1 MGRNRKNKILR
12 AYLNGI
18 SVGDLK
24 KDTNGAI
31 SFKYSLEWLNDG
43 FAISRSLPL
52 QEGEYKGE
60 IVSRY
65 FDNLLPDND
74 EIRKKIATKFGAESI
89 RPFDMLEVIGR
100 DCVGALSFVVGSGEP
115 RVPFELD
122 YTALSDSDIAMRIKG
137 LGSSGPLG
145 MEDGDFRISIAGA
158 QEKTALLKIDGKW
171 HEPHGMTPTT
181 HILKTSIGALGVDIN
196 FEDSIDNEWASL
208 LVMKKFGLATCNA
221 TIEQFEDQRVLVVE
235 RFDRDWRQY
244 KKKNVLVRLPQ
255 EDLCQSLG
263 VSPYQKYQSEGGP
276 GIEQIA
282 KFLRSSKVEN
292 DHLNFF
298 KSILVFDLLYATDG
312 HAKNFSV
319 FVEPDGV
326 RLTPLYD
333 VMGGYFLYK
342 REKLPIQKLK
352 LAMKVG
358 YSGHYQFKRIG
369 PRHYQETAKLCGIS
383 KTTFESILVDVQEA
397 YQNLSFNKKE
407 LDSHLNQATL
417 DILLEGMKKRAA
429 VLF

>member
-1 MGRNRKNKILR
+1 MGRNKKSKTLT

-18 SVGDLK
+18 CVGDLK
-24 KDTNGAI
+24 KDNNGAI
-31 SFKYSLEWLNDG
+31 SFKYSNSWISDG
-43 FAISRSLPL
+43 FSISSSLPL
-52 QEGEYKGE
+52 QEEEYKGE

-89 RPFDMLEVIGR
+89 RPFDMLEVIGK
-100 DCVGALSFVVGSGEP
+100 DCVGALSFVVGDSEP
-115 RVPFELD
+115 SIPFELN
-122 YTALSDSDIAMRIKG
+122 YSALSDSDIAAKIKG
-137 LGSSGPLG
+137 LGSSSPLG

-158 QEKTALLKIDGKW
+158 QEKTALLKVDGKW
-171 HEPHGMTPTT
+171 HEPHGLTPTT

-196 FEDSIDNEWASL
+196 FADSIDNEWASL
-208 LVMKKFGLATCNA
+208 LMMKKFGLETCEA

-235 RFDRDWRQY
+235 RFDREWRQY
-244 KKKNVLVRLPQ
+244 KEQKVLVRLPQ

-263 VSPYQKYQSEGGP
+263 ISPYQKYQSEGGP

-282 KFLRSSKVEN
+282 KFLMASKEQS
-292 DHLNFF
+292 DRLNFF
-298 KSILVFDLLYATDG
+298 KSILIFDLLYATDG

-319 FVEPDGV
+319 FVEPDGM

-333 VMGGYFLYK
+333 VMGGYFLHR
-342 REKLPIQKLK
+342 REKLSLQKLK

-358 YSGHYQFKRIG
+358 HSGHYQFKRVG
-369 PRHYQETAKLCGIS
+369 LRHYQESAKLCGIS
-383 KTTFESILVDVQEA
+383 KTAFDSIMSEVREA
-397 YQNLSFNKKE
+397 YQNLHFNQKE

-417 DILLEGMKKRAA
+417 DIILEGMKKRAA
-429 VLF
+429 ILF